1 MYVSMSTQTRH
12 SVAEVPLEVWQIIA
26 SFLSSE
32 DVKKLYGIN
41 RPLSALAMEERYRSV
56 SIGDLHDR
64 ETILAVRRLNDQT
77 RARYVRVLNLH
88 PATLA
93 ALLSLN
99 KRKYWVKKTL
109 KTLGMLPRRQ
119 TAFIIKP
126 KSVLTIISNLSL
138 VTSLTL
144 DCEISTVHP
153 TLKSYKKSLPFIAAG
168 WASFGQ
174 NLRFLHLKVPLYA
187 IQETIG
193 SAKLPNLQGLSL
205 DFALWDCAMPGSQQV
220 IVNFIHNHADS
231 LRFLDISMYRDLF
244 QMLQDVRIPLLDSFK
259 FYQYEQIDTVA
270 FQLFLSAHSR
280 TLKTLDLRLHTYN
293 SDIPHENWFIIRITL
308 PKLQSLAVKFWS
320 RSDYHLQGAMD
331 HVVQYSHTLVS
342 LDVTM
347 APYSYNQIHGLATQ
361 FSAQGLLRK
370 LGLTT
375 KTLIP
380 KLLILLSSKLPFLE
394 NLTLEFYGLAA
405 QEGPVTVVVGHYAE
419 EMKFCREMGRVSFH
433 EWKVRNLALS
443 SIKNLECKRAL
454 VAALPHVRT
463 FNEQDRKVYISE
475 VDKDWSSP
483 WSL

>member
-1 MYVSMSTQTRH
+1 MHIPCRTRI
-12 SVAEVPLEVWQIIA
+12 VARCDAPTRQVVTT
-26 SFLSSE
+26 
-32 DVKKLYGIN
+32 LYGIN

-64 ETILAVRRLNDQT
+64 ETILAVRRLKYVPYPKHYILYKPPSPTFSDQT

-419 EMKFCREMGRVSFH
+419 EMKVVFVLIPRCINESVSVTSSAGKWAEFPFTSGKYAI
-433 EWKVRNLALS
+433 WLS
-443 SIKNLECKRAL
+443 A
-454 VAALPHVRT
+454 P
-463 FNEQDRKVYISE
+463 
-475 VDKDWSSP
+475 
-483 WSL
+483 